1 MWGPPREAK
10 DSQRPTPRDSP
21 GEAQSQPKHQLRCHE
36 GRQRAEVLLGPLDIE
51 DEVVVAKAGHPGDG
65 TRSVLTAVEAD
76 EGKALGEGV
85 GVRDNTQGTV
95 GSQDPTPPPQPLAHL
110 GLAGGLVL
118 CQVDAGDGAK
128 GPEELLQ
135 VSLTSVLRQVGDT
148 DGGIV
153 ISWAG
158 KERRR

>member
-1 MWGPPREAK
+1 M
-10 DSQRPTPRDSP
+10 
-21 GEAQSQPKHQLRCHE
+21 
-36 GRQRAEVLLGPLDIE
+36 
-51 DEVVVAKAGHPGDG
+51 
-65 TRSVLTAVEAD
+65 
-76 EGKALGEGV
+76 
-85 GVRDNTQGTV
+85 GVRDNAQGTA
-95 GSQDPTPPPQPLAHL
+95 GSQDPTPPQRLLAHL

-135 VSLTSVLRQVGDT
+135 VGLTSVLGQVGDT

-158 KERRR
+158 KESVSEGLAPPMG

>member
-1 MWGPPREAK
+1 M
-10 DSQRPTPRDSP
+10 
-21 GEAQSQPKHQLRCHE
+21 
-36 GRQRAEVLLGPLDIE
+36 
-51 DEVVVAKAGHPGDG
+51 VVAKAGHPGDG
-65 TRSVLTAVEAD
+65 TCSVLTAVEAD

-95 GSQDPTPPPQPLAHL
+95 GSQDPTLPPQPLAHL

>member
-1 MWGPPREAK
+1 MDTSGA
-10 DSQRPTPRDSP
+10 
-21 GEAQSQPKHQLRCHE
+21 LRW
-36 GRQRAEVLLGPLDIE
+36 
-51 DEVVVAKAGHPGDG
+51 
-65 TRSVLTAVEAD
+65 
-76 EGKALGEGV
+76 
-85 GVRDNTQGTV
+85 
-95 GSQDPTPPPQPLAHL
+95 SQDSVAAATGPTLDWPVALSS
-110 GLAGGLVL
+110 